1 MMRLKDNHRNK
12 NLKNSTE
19 SSGLSIT
26 KGKSPNAADDY
37 ILEKLSKQFDGKDKY
52 GKPVKEQSNFLK
64 GMLFFIYLNRLF

>member
-19 SSGLSIT
+19 YSGLSIAM
-26 KGKSPNAADDY
+26 GKSPNAADDY
-37 ILEKLSKQFDGKDKY
+37 ILEKLSKQFDGNDKY
-52 GKPVKEQSNFLK
+52 GQPVKEQSNFLK

>member
-26 KGKSPNAADDY
+26 MGKSPNAADDY

-52 GKPVKEQSNFLK
+52 GQPVKESNFLK